1 MLLRRPRLL
10 ALLLLGW
17 SCLAH
22 GELDEIHSRLL
33 APYAVP
39 LRWDN
44 IEAAPAWL
52 GGVQPVYRK
61 DKGYHTVRLTLGEW
75 TEVRVAAGEQLRL
88 TTVEGAF
95 TPSDLRLMR
104 ANGRGLYAEVMPQPS
119 SDRRHWLV
127 GAETAAASIYR
138 LEHIGQDSGPLEIA
152 LFASRHT
159 PLGELAPY
167 RQVLPLPGQAV
178 SLRAAA
184 VAAAQTYWRLESD
197 QPIALKVTGPRRLA
211 LDNRMLYPASESGLL
226 QSWRVQCWLDDRPLH
241 TAEMESNVE
250 SRQEVFV
257 DRASTVVSRAERFY
271 LEIPSGE
278 HHLRL
283 RASAPL
289 LARLLAQASTDYLF
303 PELNQPRLTA
313 EAARA
318 DLDPDEAGRSSWQRG
333 PREIAAAALATAN
346 VSAVEHAALR
356 LAMDTRW
363 REGGSVGAALLA
375 QAALARPED
384 QTLAT
389 RARHFSGAH
398 TFFRD
403 LLPVAKIESA
413 AMTYRWF
420 RLPHLLEPGQEVRN
434 LVVAAQ
440 HREALLDRLGS
451 GYFITLPPHG
461 PVMPAIATPPFPAVQ
476 SVVPESVREVIQFEP
491 YSARLTQAARAR
503 LRALAQRQ
511 RQLAGG
517 LLEIRGYTA
526 SDKVS
531 AYNQRLSQQRAA
543 AVAEALATLGLKAR
557 IVKATGRGIADPVAD
572 NASRNGRQQNR
583 RVEITWQP
591 PAAHPPP
598 PVAAPM
604 PRADGARYLLPP
616 AYAPRTLRLVAYG
629 EAEAEFFLQIDQ
641 QAPRRL
647 RFAPRD
653 RLPDAAFAP
662 SPGEGGL
669 LLQRLGDDV
678 RGDGSMSPAF
688 GRYRVAAPMVAA
700 ASIELILPATSRE
713 IRLWRADAAAGG
725 LRVAVQYQAAAAFQ
739 LSERE
744 FLSLF
749 NLDQDSGLPLRLALR
764 AGWQEA
770 DGAGPEQLASQWRPL
785 ARLLLAELRQ
795 AAAGVRAP
803 AAAEHKAPV
812 AGDAA
817 QRARAAAAQGQWLLA
832 LEEWSRVWFA
842 HSRGAERE
850 AAEWG
855 RIDALGQLGEDFMYE
870 QLLKQILLF
879 DPDPERRGHALDRLE
894 KHYASAGSDEARLR
908 LYAIAVQRQPNALAY
923 WRKLTQVL
931 LEQGEYRLALLA
943 GLALPPR
950 QRPIEALLEASW
962 RLRWWQTFDR
972 LRLDLEDVERRAFW
986 QGMRAAATDEF
997 ETVRRLW
1004 RAAGNDGRV
1013 FADHLGRALAL
1024 RQATEHDSLLSAEAY
1039 GRWAELRSQAPG
1051 PRRWR
1056 DAPEYVSDFAGALP
1070 GYAIDRDLHFS
1081 LYKASAE
1088 RPLRLTVTGP
1098 ARLRLDAR
1106 PIHASAMG
1114 GNLEGWLTARS
1125 VQGLW
1130 VAPIIANQAN
1140 TGLQLADGTWVGR
1153 KVALD
1158 IPVAAGRQSIE
1169 VAAGALTIAVRV
1181 YVEQPA
1187 LPLGVLPTPSWLA
1200 AEDRLAERL
1209 GFEPVESTWPRPCEG
1224 CLIVPDSDPQQP
1236 SRRYRRVISPS
1247 PPPPTHLAEA
1257 PIAEHEARLLAEN
1270 DFDRLLAGL
1279 PLTPAP
1285 PEQVLKRLVW
1295 LLWIAETSPPH
1306 AERALAAGQGLAA
1319 ANPGVAG
1326 LARLVDRLTRNSGW
1340 SAQEMAQ
1347 ESAGVRLLPVAG
1359 WQPESPSSRLQK
1371 ALLPPLAEDE
1381 QVIGG
1386 HTRLLLSLR
1395 HGKKGWIDFELRPE
1409 DLGGL
1414 PAQPLQVAVQRDDE
1428 APRLITLAPDDDWQA
1443 HRLDMPAG
1451 HHALRVWLPSP
1462 VANQLLRLRLRER
1475 RGQAIVQ
1482 QFERP
1487 YQIATAAQPLR
1498 AQLPGPAWLRVDE
1511 WRAGQTH
1518 SRYQLLSEPWQTV
1531 TLSPAAGQREALF
1544 RLHLRST
1551 LPPRPAVPPRPLV
1564 TATVAVPPP
1573 LLHLDDPVVAAR
1585 VHLVDAFTLGGQE
1598 DGSWTLSAGAHSRY
1612 DADSDAAEKYIEG
1625 ALTHRYYDPA
1635 RRTYFTTQGLLR
1647 LRAAGDPTLGLTVRA
1662 DRHLDPWPLDAFAEA
1677 SAYAQT
1683 LPFTGNDW
1691 SAHLKAGLSQH
1702 RDIDP
1707 KTWHT
1712 PWLTVYARKTGA
1724 GDALHPEQVDQDI
1737 HTRYQAQHRFGYEIG
1752 DRLSYRPWL
1761 DSLLQAG
1768 IGVTSNQNLVTPDKA
1783 RVAVQW
1789 QQLLGRWQADT
1800 HAAWT
1805 HYFDDAD
1812 RAGPLDRREL
1822 GLRLAW
1828 EGWRP
1833 NQDRLEALFDLTH
1846 HVDTGFTA
1854 GWLGLRWHLENG
1866 RGYRDWPPGTVDFR
1880 DLRQRNQPDHPNNRI
1895 EAGEP

>member
-17 SCLAH
+17 SCLAQ
-22 GELDEIHSRLL
+22 GELDEVQSRLL
-33 APYAVP
+33 APYALP

-52 GGVQPVYRK
+52 RGIQPAYRK
-61 DKGYHTVRLTLGEW
+61 DKGYHTIRLAEGEW
-75 TEVRVAAGEQLRL
+75 TEVHVAAGEQLRL
-88 TTVEGAF
+88 TAVAGTLAQ
-95 TPSDLRLMR
+95 SDLRLMV
-104 ANGRGLYAEVMPQPS
+104 ANGSGLYVETSPQPS
-119 SDRRHWLV
+119 DDGRHWII
-127 GAETAAASIYR
+127 GAGATSASVYR
-138 LEHIGQDSGPLEIA
+138 LERIGQGRGPLEIA
-152 LFASRHT
+152 LFASRHI

-167 RQVLPLPGQAV
+167 RRVLPLPGQAV
-178 SLRAAA
+178 SLRAATA
-184 VAAAQTYWRLESD
+184 AAAQTYWRLESD
-197 QPIALKVTGPRRLA
+197 QPVALKVTGPRRLA
-211 LDNRMLYPASESGLL
+211 LDSRMLYPASESGLL

-250 SRQEVFV
+250 SMQEVVV

-278 HHLRL
+278 HRLRL

-289 LARLLAQASTDYLF
+289 LARLLAQESTDYLF
-303 PELNQPRLTA
+303 PALNQPRLTA

-333 PREIAAAALATAN
+333 TREIEAAAMATAN

-384 QTLAT
+384 QTLAA

-403 LLPVAKIESA
+403 LLPADKTEPA
-413 AMTYRWF
+413 AMAYRWF
-420 RLPHLLEPGQEVRN
+420 RLPHLLDPGQEAPN

-451 GYFITLPPHG
+451 GYFIALPPRR
-461 PVMPAIATPPFPAVQ
+461 PARPAAILPPPTAPIAAL
-476 SVVPESVREVIQFEP
+476 ESVREVIQFEP

-503 LRALAQRQ
+503 LQALAQRQ
-511 RQLAGG
+511 QPLAGG
-517 LLEIRGYTA
+517 RLEIRGYTA

-531 AYNQRLSQQRAA
+531 AYNQRLSQRRATV
-543 AVAEALATLGLKAR
+543 VAEALAAFGLKATV
-557 IVKATGRGIADPVAD
+557 VKAAGRGNADPVAD
-572 NASRNGRQQNR
+572 NASRSGRQQNR
-583 RVEITWQP
+583 RVELTWQP
-591 PAAHPPP
+591 PAVSPPP
-598 PVAAPM
+598 PVTAPA
-604 PRADGARYLLPP
+604 PRADSARYLLPP
-616 AYAPRTLRLVAYG
+616 AYAPRTLRLLAYG
-629 EAEAEFFLQIDQ
+629 ADEAEFLLQVDQ

-653 RLPDAAFAP
+653 RLPDVAFAP
-662 SPGEGGL
+662 TPGEGGL
-669 LLQRLGDDV
+669 LLQRLGGDGH
-678 RGDGSMSPAF
+678 GDGSLSPVF
-688 GRYRVAAPMVAA
+688 GRHRVAAAMVAA
-700 ASIELILPATSRE
+700 ASVELILPAASHE
-713 IRLWRADAAAGG
+713 IRLWRAAASAGG
-725 LRVAVQYQAAAAFQ
+725 VRVAVQYQAAAAFQ

-749 NLDQDSGLPLRLALR
+749 DLDQDSGLPLRLALR
-764 AGWQEA
+764 AGWQET
-770 DGAGPEQLASQWRPL
+770 DGAGPERLASQWRPL
-785 ARLLLAELRQ
+785 ARWLLAELRQ
-795 AAAGVRAP
+795 AAGGVRAP
-803 AAAEHKAPV
+803 TAAERTSPA

-832 LEEWSRVWFA
+832 LEEWGRVWFA
-842 HSRGAERE
+842 RSRQAERD

-879 DPDPERRGHALDRLE
+879 DPDPEKRGHALDRLE
-894 KHYASAGSDEARLR
+894 KHFAQASDEEARLR
-908 LYAIAVQRQPNALAY
+908 LYAIAVQRQPDALVY
-923 WRKLTQVL
+923 WRKLTQAL
-931 LEQGEYRLALLA
+931 LQQGEFRLALLA

-972 LRLDLEDVERRAFW
+972 LRVDLEDAERRAFW
-986 QGMRAAATDEF
+986 QGMRAIAADEF
-997 ETVRRLW
+997 ETARRHW

-1013 FADHLGRALAL
+1013 YADHLARALAL
-1024 RQATEHDSLLSAEAY
+1024 RQAMERAPRLGAETRE
-1039 GRWAELRSQAPG
+1039 RWAEWQSQAPG
-1051 PRRWR
+1051 PHRWR
-1056 DAPEYVSDFAGALP
+1056 DAPEYVSDFAGALS

-1098 ARLRLDAR
+1098 ARLRLEAR
-1106 PIHASAMG
+1106 PIHASATG

-1125 VQGLW
+1125 AQGLW

-1140 TGLQLADGTWVGR
+1140 TALQLADGTWVGR

-1169 VAAGALTIAVRV
+1169 VAAGALAIAVRV

-1187 LPLGVLPTPSWLA
+1187 LPLGALPAPPWLEA
-1200 AEDRLAERL
+1200 DDRQAERL
-1209 GFEPVESTWPRPCEG
+1209 SFEPVESTWLRPCEG
-1224 CLIVPDSDPQQP
+1224 CLIVPDGDPQQP

-1247 PPPPTHLAEA
+1247 PPPAPLAEA
-1257 PIAEHEARLLAEN
+1257 PVAEHEARLLAEG

-1285 PEQVLKRLVW
+1285 PGEVLKRLIW

-1306 AERALAAGQGLAA
+1306 GERALAAGQALAA

-1326 LARLVDRLTRNSGW
+1326 LARLNDRLTRNSGW
-1340 SAQEMAQ
+1340 SAQEIAQ
-1347 ESAGVRLLPVAG
+1347 ESAGTRLLPVAG
-1359 WQPESPSSRLQK
+1359 WQPESPSARLQK
-1371 ALLPPLAEDE
+1371 ALLPPLADDE

-1395 HGKKGWIDFELRPE
+1395 HGKKGWIDFALRPE

-1414 PAQPLQVAVQRDDE
+1414 PPQAMQVAVQRDGE
-1428 APRLITLAPDDDWQA
+1428 APRFITLAPDDDWQT

-1451 HHALRVWLPSP
+1451 HHALRFWLPSP

-1498 AQLPGPAWLRVDE
+1498 ALLPGPAWLRVDE

-1518 SRYQLLSEPWQTV
+1518 SRYQLLSGPWQTV
-1531 TLSPAAGQREALF
+1531 TLMPAAGQREALF

-1551 LPPRPAVPPRPLV
+1551 APARPVVPPRPLV
-1564 TATVAVPPP
+1564 SATLAVPPP
-1573 LLHLDDPVVAAR
+1573 PLRLDAQVVPASMHLA
-1585 VHLVDAFTLGGQE
+1585 DAFALGGQE
-1598 DGSWTLSAGAHSRY
+1598 DGTWTVAAGAHSRY

-1625 ALTHRYYDPA
+1625 TLTHRYYDPA

-1662 DRHLDPWPLDAFAEA
+1662 DRHLAHWPLDAFAEG
-1677 SAYAQT
+1677 SVHAQT
-1683 LPFTGNDW
+1683 LPFVGNDW

-1707 KTWHT
+1707 MTWHT
-1712 PWLTVYARKTGA
+1712 PWLTAYARQTGA
-1724 GDALHPEQVDQDI
+1724 GDALSPERVDQDI

-1761 DSLLQAG
+1761 DSLLQTG
-1768 IGVTSNQNLVTPDKA
+1768 LGVTSNQNLVTPDKA
-1783 RVAVQW
+1783 RLTVRW
-1789 QQLLGRWQADT
+1789 QQLLGRWQADA

-1812 RAGPLDRREL
+1812 RVSALDRREL

-1833 NQDRLEALFDLTH
+1833 NQDRLELLFDLTH
-1846 HVDTGFTA
+1846 HFDAGFTS
-1854 GWLGLRWHLENG
+1854 GWLGLSWHLEHG

-1880 DLRQRNQPDHPNNRI
+1880 DLRQRNLPDRPNNRI